1 MQNKALALCRK
12 IVGRE
17 MDTDAERLH
26 VIDEY
31 FYSLL
36 KPKTFW
42 GSTGLEAKYDKGFEI
57 TCDMISQTRNRDP
70 KQMITFEYLQTL
82 ERIREVQKAEQQQAR
97 KRGRR

>member
-1 MQNKALALCRK
+1 MQNKALALCRMIIGK
-12 IVGRE
+12 E
-17 MDTDAERLH
+17 LDTDAERLH

-36 KPKTFW
+36 KPKIFW
-42 GSTGLEAKYDKGFEI
+42 GSGGLEAQYDKGFEI
-57 TCDMISQTRNRDP
+57 SCDTISQTRNRDP

-82 ERIREVQKAEQQQAR
+82 ERIRQVQKAEQQQAR